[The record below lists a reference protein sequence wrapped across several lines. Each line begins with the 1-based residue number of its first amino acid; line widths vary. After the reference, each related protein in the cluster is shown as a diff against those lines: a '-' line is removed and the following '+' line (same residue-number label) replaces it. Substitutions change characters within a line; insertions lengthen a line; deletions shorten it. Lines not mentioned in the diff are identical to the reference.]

1 MESRPLSI
9 GGIPADD
16 ADYPRKSDYNRLFRF
31 VDQLGTPLPQHPEM
45 PALIIDNAGVSE
57 VQADSLSEPHLMPD
71 PLALLDR
78 LVVPDETRAQLEQ
91 LIASVQAEPLI
102 YNTWG
107 LRKIAPS
114 PRYALTLHGPPG
126 TGKTLATHAV
136 ASALGKNILA
146 ASCSQ
151 FESTLLG
158 GSDTLEAAFA
168 VAQQE
173 AAILLIE
180 DAHLV
185 LSSDISADALRSR
198 LLRCLEQY
206 PVLVIFA
213 TNLSGSYHPLFQ
225 DRVPYLEF
233 PLPGTDA
240 QHQLW
245 EKHFPPEMP
254 LSADVNIS
262 CLVEASAGFSG
273 RDIKDAVLSAATQA
287 AIEGSPNVTQAH
299 LLSAIQTLSA
309 S

>member
-9 GGIPADD
+9 EGIPADRP
-16 ADYPRKSDYNRLFRF
+16 DYDRKPDYNHLFRF
-31 VDQLGTPLPQHPEM
+31 VDQLGTPLPQHPEL
-45 PALIIDNAGVSE
+45 PPLTIDAAGVSGMR
-57 VQADSLSEPHLMPD
+57 ADFSPEPHPLSD
-71 PLALLDR
+71 PLALLGR
-78 LVVPDETRAQLEQ
+78 LVVSGETRAQLER

-102 YNTWG
+102 YETWG
-107 LRKIAPS
+107 LRKIAPT

-126 TGKTLATHAV
+126 TGKTLAAHAV

-151 FESTLLG
+151 FESPLLD
-158 GSDTLEAAFA
+158 GSDTLEALFA

-185 LSSDISADALRSR
+185 LSSDISADALRGR

-245 EKHFPPEMP
+245 EQHFPPEMP
-254 LSADVNIS
+254 LSADVSIP
-262 CLVEASAGFSG
+262 CLIEASAGFSG
-273 RDIKDAVLSAATQA
+273 RDIKDAVLSAATRA
-287 AIEGSPNVTQAH
+287 AIEGSPNVSQAH
-299 LLSAIQTLSA
+299 LLSAIQTLPA
-309 S
+309 P